1 MSKNKNRGGPRKP
14 RHANNFSSDIEMK
27 DPEPLGKERIKSKP
41 KNSSLAAKNS
51 CDRRGRVGKHSAS
64 PPAFLA
70 GLRSKPQKGG
80 ADGLDRWGPR
90 NNSVTMLAPR
100 SRTVNRR
107 LSIIST
113 ASTTLS
119 AQQAGPWC
127 DKCASL
133 NRRLHGYLL
142 EILKSGEDAV
152 DEWAYAVG
160 ASPDQMECEPA
171 PERIIPEGFRRCSR
185 QYQLCAA
192 KPECDA
198 ATAMPPVPP
207 GWSSTAYWGAN
218 PSQSQYASD
227 QRQAVMSPYSDVG
240 SGVGFVQ
247 RTHQPILPPPAG
259 IALQN
264 RHTLVSIPE
273 HANSQP
279 RWPGSS
285 SQTPLPGPQTLLPP
299 WNVESQ
305 RSLAVYPGYG
315 PAHNSLSQL
324 AHQQSH
330 MPIVSSD
337 HIHQQS
343 IGVTRGSPKLAN
355 GQVQSTLTAIVDS
368 SSYNEALRAIGQGRT
383 LLWEQDTS
391 DSEIPE

>member
-1 MSKNKNRGGPRKP
+1 
-14 RHANNFSSDIEMK
+14 MK
-27 DPEPLGKERIKSKP
+27 DPEPLGKERIKSKL

-90 NNSVTMLAPR
+90 NNSVTTLAPR

-113 ASTTLS
+113 ASTALS

-127 DKCASL
+127 DKCTSL
-133 NRRLHGYLL
+133 NRQLHGYLL

-160 ASPDQMECEPA
+160 ASPDHMECEPA

-192 KPECDA
+192 KPECEA
-198 ATAMPPVPP
+198 ATARPPVPP
-207 GWSSTAYWGAN
+207 GWSSTAYWDAN
-218 PSQSQYASD
+218 PSQPQYASD
-227 QRQAVMSPYSDVG
+227 QREAVMSPYSEVG

-247 RTHQPILPPPAG
+247 RTHEPILPPPAG
-259 IALQN
+259 IAPQN
-264 RHTLVSIPE
+264 RHTLAAIPE
-273 HANSQP
+273 HANPQL

-299 WNVESQ
+299 WNTETQ
-305 RSLAVYPGYG
+305 RSLTVYPGYG
-315 PAHNSLSQL
+315 PAHNSISHW
-324 AHQQSH
+324 AHQQSL
-330 MPIVSSD
+330 MPIVPSD
-337 HIHQQS
+337 HTHRQN
-343 IGVTRGSPKLAN
+343 IGITRGSPKLAN
-355 GQVQSTLTAIVDS
+355 GQVQSTLTTIVES
-368 SSYNEALRAIGQGRT
+368 SAYNEALRGIGQGRT
-383 LLWEQDTS
+383 LLGEQDTS
-391 DSEIPE
+391 DSDIPE